1 MLNFSMKIVSD
12 IVIDDTV
19 KRLEVIVKI
28 VSWNV
33 NGLRAVLSK
42 GVIKDVINLTPDI
55 LCFQEIKVKPEQL
68 TDTQMKEFSSF
79 QGYWHPAERLGYSG
93 VASFCRETP
102 DLVDCSIGEARFDGE
117 GRVIRLDYGDLVLFN
132 LYVPNG
138 KRDRTRLKYKLDFYS
153 RLLDICNF
161 FHKEEK
167 HVIILGDMNTAHRP
181 IDLRHPK
188 QNEKTSGF
196 LPEERAW
203 IDRFLDNE
211 FVDIY
216 RELYP
221 EKVQY
226 TWWTYRVN
234 ARQRNIGWRLD
245 YFLISKELVG
255 KVIGTEIYDAILG
268 SDHCPV
274 GLELEI

>member
-1 MLNFSMKIVSD
+1 M
-12 IVIDDTV
+12 
-19 KRLEVIVKI
+19 KI

-42 GVIKDVINLTPDI
+42 GVIGDVMNLSPDI
-55 LCFQEIKVKPEQL
+55 LSLQEIKVRPDQL
-68 TDTQMKEFSSF
+68 SNAQFDEFSRF
-79 QGYWHPAERLGYSG
+79 QSYWNPAERPGYSG

-102 DLVDCSIGEARFDGE
+102 ELIDFSLGEERFDVE
-117 GRVIRLDYGDLVLFN
+117 GRFIRLEYGDLVLFN

-138 KRDRTRLKYKLDFYS
+138 QRDQTRLDYKLDFYS
-153 RLLDICNF
+153 NLLDICDVLHNEG
-161 FHKEEK
+161 KQ
-167 HVIILGDMNTAHRP
+167 IIIFGDMNTAHNS
-181 IDLRHPK
+181 IDLRNPK

-203 IDRFLDNE
+203 IDRYLE
-211 FVDIY
+211 HGFVDIF

-245 YFLISKELVG
+245 YFLISKGLAG
-255 KVIGTEIYDAILG
+255 KVVDTTISDGILG
-268 SDHCPV
+268 SDHCPI
-274 GLELEI
+274 GLEIDTI